1 MDEKTKAIKVTVIEQ
16 NQKTALV
23 EWKAKAGLRR
33 VTIPASEVK
42 SGSVDELVLEAGIE
56 YGIPWEKLTSIS
68 VTPSMLAEGLRTAGL
83 WTGEDLYRNQKKAI
97 GVINAM
103 LSIELSKLLQIAADY
118 QGGK

>member
-33 VTIPASEVK
+33 VVIPASEVK
-42 SGSVDELVLEAGIE
+42 SGSVEEMTLEAGIE
-56 YGIPWEKLTSIS
+56 YGLPWEKLVSIS
-68 VTPSMLAEGLRTAGL
+68 VTPQMLADALRVNGL
-83 WTGEDLYRNQKKAI
+83 WTGDDIARNQKVTI
-97 GVINAM
+97 GVINSLLA
-103 LSIELSKLLQIAADY
+103 IELSKLLQIAAEF